1 MYRCLT
7 LLYQKKYKKYL
18 YFFIFNDMIL
28 TNFDERGQM
37 SMKILITG
45 ANGMLAKEVREKF
58 SEGNEIILTDVA
70 ELDITNEKGVY
81 DFITKLKPEYIIN
94 CAAFTAVDKAEECYE
109 LADKIN
115 GDGPTNLAKAAKSVG
130 AKLVHISTD
139 YVFGG
144 DLDISKDY
152 KEEDSKTPVTVYGKT
167 KLHGEQGIENNMDE
181 YYIFRT
187 AWLYGIGGNNFVKT
201 MTKLGSTRDE
211 INVVSDQHGSPTY
224 AKDLTE
230 IIYQAIEKKIPY
242 GVYNATN
249 EGYTTWYDFT
259 KEILD
264 MQNIKCKVKPV
275 TTEEYIEMMKITQA
289 KRPFNS
295 QMSKQKLAEQGII
308 VPEWK
313 DGLRR
318 YLEEERTINEK

>member
-1 MYRCLT
+1 
-7 LLYQKKYKKYL
+7 
-18 YFFIFNDMIL
+18 
-28 TNFDERGQM
+28 
-37 SMKILITG
+37 MKILVTG
-45 ANGMLAKEVREKF
+45 ANGMLAKEVKEKF
-58 SEGNEIILTDVA
+58 KEGNEVIATDVS
-70 ELDITNEKGVY
+70 ELDITNEKAVY
-81 DFITKLKPEYIIN
+81 DFINELKPDYIIN
-94 CAAFTAVDKAEECYE
+94 CAAYTAVDKAEENYE

-115 GDGPTNLAKAAKSVG
+115 GDGPTYLAKAAKAAGS
-130 AKLVHISTD
+130 KLVHVSTD

-144 DLDISKDY
+144 DLDVSKDY
-152 KEEDSKTPVTVYGKT
+152 KEDDEKAPVTAYGKT
-167 KLHGEQGIENNMDE
+167 KLHGEQGIENNMEE

-242 GVYNATN
+242 GIYHATN
-249 EGYTTWYDFT
+249 QGYTTWYNFT
-259 KEILD
+259 KEILAE
-264 MQNIKCKVKPV
+264 QGIKCKVNPV

-295 QMSKQKLAEQGII
+295 QLSKNKLLEQGIN
-308 VPEWK
+308 VPDWK
-313 DGLRR
+313 DGLKR
-318 YLEEERTINEK
+318 YLAEAKECENQ